1 VPQGYEGLQ
10 EWCLSRKGYE
20 RAGKEPALSV
30 TVESRDHVTD
40 DDLVLEMRDI
50 RKEFP
55 GVVAN
60 DEVSFDVR
68 RGEVHAL
75 LGENGAGKST
85 LMNILYGLYKPDW
98 GEIRLNGEPV
108 SFSSAREAIQAG
120 IGMVHQHFMLIPVMT
135 VAENIVLGIEP
146 HVGLL
151 LDENGAEQR
160 VRELSEQFGLA
171 VDPEALVS
179 DITVGQEQ
187 RVEILKA
194 LYREADLLIL
204 DEPTAVLTPQ
214 EASELFE
221 IIRSLQAEG
230 KSIIFISHKLN
241 EVLEIADRITVLRRG
256 KTIETVPRA
265 GATEESLARAMVG
278 RDVLLRVDKPPAE
291 VGDVLLEVRD
301 LHVRDDRGIEKVRGA
316 SFDVR
321 AGEIVG
327 LAGVD
332 GNGQTELIDALTG
345 MQKIESGT
353 VTIAG
358 HELSHASAKAA
369 LDSGLGHIPE
379 DRQRRG
385 LVLEFSIAENI
396 ALHDYAK
403 PPDARY
409 GWLFPRRMV
418 ERARK
423 LIREFDVRG
432 GGPFTRAGGLSGGN
446 QQKLVAAREI
456 ARDPKVLVAAQP
468 TRGLDVGAIEY
479 LHRRLVAE
487 RDEGRAILLIS
498 LELEEIISLS
508 DRILVI
514 YEGEIVGEHT
524 GDVSEEEIGL
534 EMLGGREKAAA

>member
-1 VPQGYEGLQ
+1 V
-10 EWCLSRKGYE
+10 S
-20 RAGKEPALSV
+20 
-30 TVESRDHVTD
+30 D
-40 DDLVLEMRDI
+40 DVVLEMRGI

-60 DEVSFDVR
+60 DNVSFEVR

-85 LMNILYGLYKPDW
+85 LMNILYGLYKPD
-98 GEIRLNGEPV
+98 GGQILLNGEPV
-108 SFSSAREAIQAG
+108 VFTSARDAIQAG

-135 VAENIVLGIEP
+135 VAENIVLGTEP
-146 HVGLL
+146 REGIF
-151 LDENGAEQR
+151 LDEHAAQER
-160 VRELSEQFGLA
+160 VRELSQQFGLA
-171 VDPEALVS
+171 VDPTALVQ

-194 LYREADLLIL
+194 LYRGADVLIL

-221 IIRSLQAEG
+221 IIRSLREDG
-230 KSIIFISHKLN
+230 RSIIFISHKLN

-256 KTIETVPRA
+256 KTIETVPVE
-265 GATEESLARAMVG
+265 GATEASLARAMVG
-278 RDVLLRVDKPPAE
+278 REVLLRVEKKPSAP
-291 VGDVLLEVRD
+291 GDVLLSVKD
-301 LHVRDDRGIEKVRGA
+301 LHVSDHRGVAKVRGV

-327 LAGVD
+327 IAGVD
-332 GNGQTELIDALTG
+332 GNGQTELIDAIAGLLRV
-345 MQKIESGT
+345 ESGSIQ
-353 VTIAG
+353 VAG
-358 HELSHASAKAA
+358 RELRHANAREM
-369 LDSGLGHIPE
+369 LDAGVGHIPE

-403 PPDARY
+403 EPDSKW
-409 GWLFPRRMV
+409 GWLFPHRLV
-418 ERARK
+418 TRAAR

-432 GGPFTRAGGLSGGN
+432 GGPLTRAGGLSGGN
-446 QQKLVAAREI
+446 QQKVIAAREI
-456 ARDPKVLVAAQP
+456 SRDPKVLIAAQP

-479 LHRRLVAE
+479 LHRRLVEE
-487 RDEGRAILLIS
+487 RDKGRAVMLVS
-498 LELEEIISLS
+498 LELEEIFSLS

-514 YEGEIVGEHT
+514 YEGEIVGEHG
-524 GDVSEEEIGL
+524 GDVSEEQIGL
-534 EMLGGREKAAA
+534 EMLGGREPAAA

>member
-1 VPQGYEGLQ
+1 
-10 EWCLSRKGYE
+10 
-20 RAGKEPALSV
+20 
-30 TVESRDHVTD
+30 
-40 DDLVLEMRDI
+40 
-50 RKEFP
+50 
-55 GVVAN
+55 
-60 DEVSFDVR
+60 
-68 RGEVHAL
+68 
-75 LGENGAGKST
+75 
-85 LMNILYGLYKPDW
+85 
-98 GEIRLNGEPV
+98 
-108 SFSSAREAIQAG
+108 
-120 IGMVHQHFMLIPVMT
+120 MVHQHFMLIPVMT

-151 LDENGAEQR
+151 LDENGAERR

-171 VDPEALVS
+171 VDPGSLVS

-214 EASELFE
+214 EAGELFE
-221 IIRSLQAEG
+221 IIRGLQADG

-265 GATEESLARAMVG
+265 GATEASLARAMVG
-278 RDVLLRVDKPPAE
+278 REVLLRVDKKPAE
-291 VGDVLLEVRD
+291 AGDVLLAVRD
-301 LHVRDDRGIEKVRGA
+301 LHVRDDRGIEKVRGV

-321 AGEIVG
+321 GGEIVG
-327 LAGVD
+327 IAGVD

-345 MQKIESGT
+345 LQKIESGT
-353 VTIAG
+353 TTIAG
-358 HELSHASAKAA
+358 HQLSHAHAREA
-369 LDSGLGHIPE
+369 LDAGIGHIPE

-403 PPDARY
+403 PPDARL
-409 GWLFPRRMV
+409 GWLFPRKMV
-418 ERARK
+418 ELART

-432 GGPFTRAGGLSGGN
+432 GGPYTRAGGLSGGN

-456 ARDPKVLVAAQP
+456 ARDPKVLIAAQP

-498 LELEEIISLS
+498 LELEEVMSLS

-524 GDVSEEEIGL
+524 GEASEDEIGL
-534 EMLGGREKAAA
+534 EMLGGKETVAA